1 MTTRRLAAL
10 TTPGTADA
18 EDPTLPSGLETFP
31 RGATVATPTLTPFR
45 MVRGETRMA
54 AVVRHLSAEIVSG
67 RLPPGARLE
76 EKVLADRFEL
86 SRTPVREALRELA
99 AVGLIDIR
107 PHRGAV
113 VTRVSPE
120 RILEKFEFMA
130 ELEGLSA
137 GFAACR
143 MNRAERMA
151 LEELHLEGAHLVAR
165 GDREAYRAHNIAFHE
180 ALYAGARNAS
190 LRETTQALRRS
201 IAAFRAAQFDL
212 PERIADS
219 QVEHG
224 QIVAAILAAD
234 AETAGALTRRHIL
247 TVRAAVNA
255 YLDARRKIPI

>member
-1 MTTRRLAAL
+1 MTTRRTAA
-10 TTPGTADA
+10 PTAPDATDA
-18 EDPTLPSGLETFP
+18 EDLKHPPALRAFPEAAIIPAPTLL
-31 RGATVATPTLTPFR
+31 PFQT
-45 MVRGETRMA
+45 VRGETRMA

-67 RLPPGARLE
+67 RLRPGARLE

-113 VTRVSPE
+113 VTSVSPE
-120 RILEKFEFMA
+120 RILEKFELMA

-143 MNRAERMA
+143 MNRAERTA

-201 IAAFRAAQFDL
+201 TAAFRAAQFDL
-212 PERIADS
+212 PERIAES

-247 TVRAAVNA
+247 TVRKAVNA
-255 YLDARRKIPI
+255 YLDARRNIRI